1 MRYRAFMSYSHKD
14 ARWARWLH
22 RRLEGYRI
30 PARMRGSEGE
40 FGPLPDRLA
49 PIFAIARTWPP
60 PANSPRRSN
69 PHWPMPKR

>member
-49 PIFAIARTWPP
+49 PIFRDREDLATAGQLT
-60 PANSPRRSN
+60 
-69 PHWPMPKR
+69 PKIESALADA